1 MLFCL
6 PQFHACY
13 NLACRQHNTTKC
25 QSVFIKGQTR
35 RLIWE
40 RWCETHQHRMMKMQK
55 KMQKTKNCDE
65 MLEWWI
71 KGLVVQILALGRHY
85 LLRTRGDSRPPAAR
99 LNDSWQYFSLERFL
113 AHFLCSAIN
122 RFSKGFAS
130 HSLPSS
136 SVVHAKQ
143 LKVFIVPCHLP
154 LIIHGFHHFPLLL
167 PFGFVRSMLHI
178 FK

>member
-1 MLFCL
+1 M
-6 PQFHACY
+6 PISFHQRADEEV
-13 NLACRQHNTTKC
+13 NMGTLMWNSSAQNDENAK
-25 QSVFIKGQTR
+25 K
-35 RLIWE
+35 
-40 RWCETHQHRMMKMQK
+40 K

-122 RFSKGFAS
+122 RFPKGFAS

-136 SVVHAKQ
+136 SVVHAKK

-154 LIIHGFHHFPLLL
+154 LIIHGFHHFLLYSYYHL
-167 PFGFVRSMLHI
+167 VLQGQCCI
-178 FK
+178 FLSNL